1 MRQKFVPIMSMSIIM
16 FIFKTIS
23 VNANTDLNLSLD
35 RDRYNQKQATPSVNT
50 LLTHLTPLKLAQ
62 AQVQTSQS
70 EATEEIVKP
79 NRSSISNLE
88 SLKPNVNPLFL
99 PTQLNEVEIDTL
111 QPITIEQAIELALKN
126 NKDIVEARIEI
137 ERSRFVLRE
146 ERAALFPT
154 LDFTGGLSNYQN
166 SGFLDS
172 VAEQEAEAGIPAN
185 SEASF
190 IAQNSFLGFSSEIFD
205 FNPSLGLS
213 YDIYDGGLRGA
224 LIRTA
229 EKQLRIIE
237 LGLEIAAEEIRL
249 ETARNYYALQNG
261 DASVEIAE
269 AAVRDATK
277 TLSDAQ
283 FLEEAGV
290 GTQFDIM
297 RAKVELAEAK
307 QSLINATADREISR
321 QQLAETLSIPDNAS
335 LAAADPV
342 ELAGAWELSLP
353 ESIVLASKNRPEL
366 EQFLLQ
372 REIGEEQ
379 RTVALSQ
386 IRPTITASAAY
397 ALLDNFED
405 NFDIVDEY
413 SLGLSIQWRLF
424 DGGAAKA
431 GAQQAEKDIEI
442 AETEFANE
450 RNEISFA
457 VKQAYLQL
465 ESNRNNIN
473 TATEEVELAAES
485 LEMARLRFQ
494 EGIGTQTDV
503 IDAQT
508 QLTAACDRLL
518 SSIIVYNQSLAD
530 LRRQVSN
537 ASNDEL
543 QGLP

>member
-1 MRQKFVPIMSMSIIM
+1 M

-23 VNANTDLNLSLD
+23 VNANTDVGIGLD
-35 RDRYNQKQATPSVNT
+35 RDCYNQKQATPLVNA
-50 LLTHLTPLKLAQ
+50 LLTHLTSPKLAQ
-62 AQVQTSQS
+62 APTSQS

-79 NRSSISNLE
+79 NRRSTSNLE
-88 SLKPNVNPLFL
+88 RLKPNINPLFL
-99 PTQLNEVEIDTL
+99 PTQPNEVEIDTL

-283 FLEEAGV
+283 FSEEAGV
-290 GTQFDIM
+290 GIRFDVM